1 MLFAIPFVG
10 GLGLPELIIFGVI
23 ILLLF
28 GKRLPQAM
36 RSLGSSVTAFKQ
48 GTKDGEAE
56 MDKPALNDQD
66 PPASSDA

>member
-28 GKRLPQAM
+28 GKRLPSAM
-36 RSLGSSVTAFKQ
+36 RSLGSSVTAFRQ

-56 MDKPALNDQD
+56 LDKPALNDD
-66 PPASSDA
+66 TPPGDA

>member
-10 GLGLPELIIFGVI
+10 GLGLPELLIFGVI

-28 GKRLPQAM
+28 GKRLPGAM

-48 GTKDGEAE
+48 GTKDAE
-56 MDKPALNDQD
+56 IEDRSSGDD
-66 PPASSDA
+66 SPPSGDA

>member
-28 GKRLPQAM
+28 GKRLPTAM
-36 RSLGSSVTAFKQ
+36 RSLGRSVVEFKA
-48 GTKDGEAE
+48 GTKDAE
-56 MDKPALNDQD
+56 NESLNDR
-66 PPASSDA
+66 SDDAPSGDA

>member
-1 MLFAIPFVG
+1 MLAIFPFTG
-10 GLGLPELIIFGVI
+10 APGLPELIIFGVI

-56 MDKPALNDQD
+56 MDKPNLTDDD
-66 PPASSDA
+66 PPPTGDA